1 MTRNR
6 TRTLQV
12 AVLVAAGVSLLI
24 LGILLSYFWWFPEI
38 EQHGDVVLIGQS
50 LWTVP
55 TIAIGVSL
63 LVGAVLLAL
72 RKPTTASI
80 V

>member
-1 MTRNR
+1 M
-6 TRTLQV
+6 LQV
-12 AVLVAAGVSLLI
+12 AVLVAAGVSLVI
-24 LGILLSYFWWFPEI
+24 LGILLAYLWWFPEF
-38 EQHGDVVLIGQS
+38 ERHGDMVLIGQS